1 MNFLQS
7 LLLNWIAIQQPIQ
20 GLELGVGYLRALQIG
35 MKEGLI
41 ARCDVSARA
50 GFHIYKQHQQMPGL
64 VENLIGM
71 VNPLQGFIQVE
82 GFPQKQSG
90 KDRRGHH
97 GNYDHSAEQRFEFRV
112 FHRNQ
117 SLLSG

>member
-1 MNFLQS
+1 
-7 LLLNWIAIQQPIQ
+7 
-20 GLELGVGYLRALQIG
+20 
-35 MKEGLI
+35 
-41 ARCDVSARA
+41 
-50 GFHIYKQHQQMPGL
+50 L

-97 GNYDHSAEQRFEFRV
+97 GNYYHSAEQRFEFRV

-117 SLLSG
+117 SLPFGGRAD